1 MNRYSYKAINE
12 TGKYIKGTMS
22 AESPSELSAMLKT
35 TGLEIVSFRVEK
47 PLFGGITIGGGR
59 IKTKD
64 LITTFI
70 HLEQLNKAGV
80 PIIDSISDLKETSD
94 SPAVR
99 SLMYEIYE
107 SIRNGRLL
115 SESLAQH
122 QEIFNSV
129 YVGLV
134 ASAEKTGNLSNAFR
148 NIVDDLKWSIEFK
161 RKISKA
167 TIGPSFGIFIMFIVT
182 AIMMSIVVPKVTGF
196 LQLQDIALPAVTK
209 SLIHTSN
216 FFQNNWLFILLFFPV
231 VYVVLK
237 LLGRMPEVGVKLDD
251 LKLRIPVIGP
261 IATKLDAA
269 KFCQF
274 FGMTF
279 KSGLGVIESLD
290 SASMV
295 IKNSAIRRSILFV
308 KQEVSDG
315 KTLAKAIDNTGY
327 FPALVSRMF
336 KVGEESGNMDDALQ
350 NIKYFYDAEINDSID
365 RLVGMIQPALTI
377 IMGGMIMWIT
387 IAVFG
392 PIYGSFSKIT

>member
-115 SESLAQH
+115 SGGLGQH

-129 YVGLV
+129 
-134 ASAEKTGNLSNAFR
+134 
-148 NIVDDLKWSIEFK
+148 
-161 RKISKA
+161 
-167 TIGPSFGIFIMFIVT
+167 
-182 AIMMSIVVPKVTGF
+182 
-196 LQLQDIALPAVTK
+196 
-209 SLIHTSN
+209 
-216 FFQNNWLFILLFFPV
+216 
-231 VYVVLK
+231 
-237 LLGRMPEVGVKLDD
+237 
-251 LKLRIPVIGP
+251 
-261 IATKLDAA
+261 
-269 KFCQF
+269 
-274 FGMTF
+274 
-279 KSGLGVIESLD
+279 
-290 SASMV
+290 
-295 IKNSAIRRSILFV
+295 
-308 KQEVSDG
+308 
-315 KTLAKAIDNTGY
+315 
-327 FPALVSRMF
+327 
-336 KVGEESGNMDDALQ
+336 
-350 NIKYFYDAEINDSID
+350 
-365 RLVGMIQPALTI
+365 
-377 IMGGMIMWIT
+377 
-387 IAVFG
+387 
-392 PIYGSFSKIT
+392 